1 MRLPHHYLLDA
12 SVVFSFDASGFRR
25 HARAF
30 DPADLEVDLSGR
42 VCLVTGANSGIGRA
56 TARELALR
64 NATVLLLCRNPERG
78 QRAEDELRAET
89 GSESIRFHQLDLS
102 DLVDVRRYAA
112 ETAPERIDVLIHNAG
127 LLPLERQLSP
137 QGHEI
142 TLATH
147 VLGPLL
153 LSQLL
158 RERLASGARRGRIV
172 WVSSGGMYTQALS
185 LRDVQWEE
193 RDYDGVVAYAQ
204 TKRMQVVL
212 AELLAERWP
221 ELAVNSMHPGWADS
235 PGVERSLPTFHK
247 LLGKRLRTPAQGADT
262 VVWLAVADAAEARS
276 GEFFFDREAR
286 SPYLLG
292 KQESPE
298 RRREL
303 WDACQR
309 WLAESA
315 PASPPEPASA
325 QSGAGA

>member
-1 MRLPHHYLLDA
+1 MRPPHHYLLDA

-25 HARAF
+25 HARGF
-30 DPADLEVDLSGR
+30 DPGDLEVDLSGR

-56 TARELALR
+56 AAKELALR
-64 NATVLLLCRNPERG
+64 NASVMLLCRNPERG
-78 QRAEDELRAET
+78 QRAEEELRAET
-89 GSESIRFHQLDLS
+89 GSDSLHFQQLDLS
-102 DLVDVRRYAA
+102 DLVAVRRYAEEA
-112 ETAPERIDVLIHNAG
+112 APARVDVLIHNAG
-127 LLPLERQLSP
+127 LLPDERQLSP
-137 QGHEI
+137 QGHEV

-153 LSQLL
+153 LSQRL
-158 RERLASGARRGRIV
+158 RERLAAGPQRGRIV
-172 WVSSGGMYTQALS
+172 WVSSGGMYTQELS
-185 LRDVQWEE
+185 LRDVEWEE

-247 LLGKRLRTPAQGADT
+247 LLGKRLRSPAQGADT
-262 VVWLAVADAAEARS
+262 VVWLAAADAAADRS
-276 GEFFFDREAR
+276 GEFFFDRQAR

-292 KQESPE
+292 KRASAE
-298 RRREL
+298 RRQAF

-309 WLAESA
+309 WLSEAA
-315 PASPPEPASA
+315 PAAPAQA
-325 QSGAGA
+325 PSGASP

>member
-12 SVVFSFDASGFRR
+12 SVMFSFDASGFRR
-25 HARAF
+25 HARGF

-56 TARELALR
+56 TAKELALR
-64 NATVLLLCRNPERG
+64 NASVLLLCRNPERG

-89 GSESIRFHQLDLS
+89 GSEAVHFQQLDLS
-102 DLVDVRRYAA
+102 DLAAVRRYAA
-112 ETAPERIDVLIHNAG
+112 ETAPERIDVLVHNAG
-127 LLPLERQLSP
+127 LLPGRRQLSP

-158 RERLASGARRGRIV
+158 RERLAAGERGRIV
-172 WVSSGGMYTQALS
+172 WVSSGGMYTQQLS
-185 LRDVQWEE
+185 LRDVEWEE

-247 LLGKRLRTPAQGADT
+247 LLGKRLRSPAQGADT
-262 VVWLAVADAAEARS
+262 VVWLAAADAAASRS
-276 GEFFFDREAR
+276 GEFFFDRQAR

-292 KQESPE
+292 KRASPE
-298 RRREL
+298 RRQAF

-309 WLAESA
+309 WLSEAA
-315 PASPPEPASA
+315 PAQAS
-325 QSGAGA
+325 SGASL